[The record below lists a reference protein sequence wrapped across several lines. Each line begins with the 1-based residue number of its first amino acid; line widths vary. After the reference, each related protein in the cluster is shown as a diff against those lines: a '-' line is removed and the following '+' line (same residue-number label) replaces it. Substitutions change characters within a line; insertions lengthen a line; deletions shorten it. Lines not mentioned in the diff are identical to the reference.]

1 MNFVIFCFTKKN
13 IVNSFVVAKL
23 ICQVEPLREQHLM
36 KKYCKKLRNTNK
48 RWPTWNVYSRSSLS
62 SDLDFLL
69 MVSIKRVVC
78 INNLIMFAATYNQI
92 NNISQLMFDTMKK
105 SRKPSATKRI
115 LSPTLVDIGWVVY
128 MLFVVSIEIS
138 VQNQTLFQYVANL
151 LFDSINFSK
160 NAS

>member
-1 MNFVIFCFTKKN
+1 MLQTISPFQFLNSSFDIMMVEKLLYSMFHSFYSQMTTISNIWILSFFCFTKKN

-78 INNLIMFAATYNQI
+78 INNLIMFAATYSQI
-92 NNISQLMFDTMKK
+92 NNISQLMFNTMNKL
-105 SRKPSATKRI
+105 RKPPPTK
-115 LSPTLVDIGWVVY
+115 
-128 MLFVVSIEIS
+128 E
-138 VQNQTLFQYVANL
+138 
-151 LFDSINFSK
+151 NFPRH
-160 NAS
+160 